1 MYVGIDIVHGNE
13 MGLQHYT
20 QDMSRIP
27 IKYHT
32 NVLFYTKYAH
42 PTLICRGT
50 DARTH
55 GRTDGRTDGQKI
67 FTQYSGI
74 SSCS

>member
-1 MYVGIDIVHGNE
+1 MAWAQCEYILPIFPIKF
-13 MGLQHYT
+13 YT
-20 QDMSRIP
+20 Q
-27 IKYHT
+27 
-32 NVLFYTKYAH
+32 YTP

-50 DARTH
+50 DARMH
-55 GRTDGRTDGQKI
+55 GRKDTQKI